1 MPPQLKT
8 LIPLFL
14 LFIGLFLV
22 ARHFLVPESFGQYGH
37 YRGNSIKE
45 NAGRSVNYSGKIACV
60 ECHTDINDKL
70 SSDKHAGLSCEVCHG
85 PGAMHILNPDSAKL
99 VKPTAREFCGN
110 CHAKFP
116 ARPKNAIKQ
125 VDIKEHHIDKVNCTD
140 CHNPHAVWE
149 LKN

>member
-8 LIPLFL
+8 LIPLFV

-37 YRGNSIKE
+37 YRGNSLGE
-45 NAGRSVNYSGKIACV
+45 NAEKPVKYAGKIACV
-60 ECHTDINDKL
+60 ECHSDVGEKL
-70 SSDKHAGLSCEVCHG
+70 QSDKHASLTCEVCHG
-85 PGAMHILNPDSAKL
+85 PGATHVLAPDSAKL
-99 VKPTAREFCGN
+99 LKPATREFCGT

-116 ARPKNAIKQ
+116 ARPVKAIKQ
-125 VDIKEHHIDKVNCTD
+125 IVIHEHYPEKNNCTE